1 MIAQSKYTKMW
12 IWIINLLFGE
22 YLAYIFPLNIK
33 FGIVSPPAVR
43 SFGSQ
48 YGTYLISLK
57 YK

>member
-33 FGIVSPPAVR
+33 FGIVSPPAVQ
-43 SFGSQ
+43 SFGSSMEH
-48 YGTYLISLK
+48 IWSH
-57 YK
+57 